1 MFDRWRRTFSLRE
14 TPAVWREPRII
25 TFARVTADERQ
36 HESQRPFS
44 ASRCPILVA
53 ALSGHSV
60 RDFLRRRQLPYA
72 AHLLTAAPNRS
83 VKDVAIAS
91 GFGTASTFHRSFKAA
106 YAISP
111 AEYRSREVVKC
122 GTANR

>member
-1 MFDRWRRTFSLRE
+1 MEKNIFAERDPRRLERAADHYLRSCYRGR
-14 TPAVWREPRII
+14 TA
-25 TFARVTADERQ
+25 ARVTE
-36 HESQRPFS
+36 F
-44 ASRCPILVA
+44 ASFLGLTQPYLSRLVA

-111 AEYRSREVVKC
+111 AEYRSREVMKC
-122 GTANR
+122 D